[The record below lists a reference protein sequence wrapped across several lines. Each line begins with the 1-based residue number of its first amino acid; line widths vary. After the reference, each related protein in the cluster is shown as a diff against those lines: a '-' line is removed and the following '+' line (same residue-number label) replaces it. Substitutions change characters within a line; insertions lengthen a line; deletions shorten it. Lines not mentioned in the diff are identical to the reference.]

1 MGKQVKVEIRE
12 NGWAG
17 YTGPLGTYYFVDGRS
32 VDSIPIRAA
41 LRIGASIEAYDE
53 NGTRLHPSTYVVT
66 ESPSSVGATSVN
78 YATPASAEPEE
89 PAYKPETVESK
100 ANEIDLTP
108 IREMV
113 GGKIKETYSRAQLEA
128 IADKKGIDGLR
139 EIADKHGL
147 KGRAVV
153 ELIAKI
159 LEAQA

>member
-12 NGWAG
+12 KGWGG
-17 YTGPLGTYYFVDGRS
+17 YTGPLGSYQFVDGKS

-41 LRIGASIEAYDE
+41 LRIGGSIEAYDE
-53 NGTRLHPSTYVVT
+53 NGTRLHPSTYIVT
-66 ESPSSVGATSVN
+66 ENPSSVGATSVS
-78 YATPASAEPEE
+78 YATPIDESPQPAYEPET
-89 PAYKPETVESK
+89 AESK

-128 IADKKGIDGLR
+128 IADKKGIEGLR
-139 EIADKHGL
+139 EIGDKHGV

-153 ELIAKI
+153 ELIGKI

>member
-12 NGWAG
+12 KGWDG
-17 YTGPLGTYYFVDGRS
+17 YTGPLGSYQFVDGKS

-41 LRIGASIEAYDE
+41 LRIGGSIEAYDE
-53 NGTRLHPSTYVVT
+53 NGTRLHPSTYVVAD
-66 ESPSSVGATSVN
+66 SPSSVGATTIR
-78 YATPASAEPEE
+78 YPTGDEE
-89 PAYKPETVESK
+89 PAAEEYKPETTETKVEQ
-100 ANEIDLTP
+100 IDLTP
-108 IREMV
+108 VREMV

-139 EIADKHGL
+139 EIADKHGV

-153 ELIAKI
+153 ELIGKI